1 MQYAGR
7 RPYGD
12 IYVTPTT
19 AADALSAKLYAEH
32 QKEQQQQALE
42 LKGLDDMFVRN
53 VSQLRDEDVP
63 DFTQSYENYK
73 RKKINLLKGGLAG
86 KDRIAA
92 EMDAQRE
99 LASAWKILND
109 SKQTKKALED
119 YTKKLALK
127 PDDHYEEAPTLIA
140 MTNGVPTKAFG
151 TLMRPDPNRE
161 IDPATGQIK
170 MVPFNPLDYNS
181 YVDRGNVANWQPL
194 IQKAV
199 GQLTERN
206 TLSKDY
212 ADEQGLVLGKE
223 ITPIKATESPVN
235 YYNSLASAM
244 AGTGRG
250 RHFNNTFKNS
260 YGEEEANNLISAY
273 NKNVAENELWKQAWG
288 EQGLKIP
295 QEALLSPS
303 TRTLALNTMAYA
315 LTHQPQ
321 LGKPSQVPN
330 VVNLMAKKNKFAQEQ
345 QARGFAHAEKMAAL
359 RFGYSKALKDYTAGV
374 DAAQDEA
381 VLNTFIKNSMQN
393 GVPGNVEIG
402 GVKYNGTFVDMP
414 KDVNSKYKTTIDD
427 PKDPKYSIEK
437 EPDSWF
443 ITKDGKKAIPL
454 YYEKLPDQSGKG
466 DLISNPNQK
475 PIDIQNLKVDL
486 GKLLLSQKQRGGE
499 VVEQFG
505 LEGENNTP
513 VAPKIKTKTKS
524 GLPIFHR

>member
-99 LASAWKILND
+99 LANAWKILND

-161 IDPATGQIK
+161 VDPATGQIK

-181 YVDRGNVANWQPL
+181 YVDRGNVENWQPF

-212 ADEQGLVLGKE
+212 ADEKGLVLGKE

-330 VVNLMAKKNKFAQEQ
+330 VANVMAKKREEGMADWLKKNKITFGQSMAKIRANKQAGQPQEDV
-345 QARGFAHAEKMAAL
+345 
-359 RFGYSKALKDYTAGV
+359 GYVS
-374 DAAQDEA
+374 DE
-381 VLNTFIKNSMQN
+381 VVSEYGIPLQS
-393 GVPGNVEIG
+393 GR
-402 GVKYNGTFVDMP
+402 TFVDITNVDPERLDIITNRDLQKKKPGVKPVEINMKQPDGSLKRIKGYYVDPSTGDWEGAGGQKISREAAKDRYIQSKAGTKFKAQSGTKASENTMP
-414 KDVNSKYKTTIDD
+414 KVKTT
-427 PKDPKYSIEK
+427 
-437 EPDSWF
+437 
-443 ITKDGKKAIPL
+443 
-454 YYEKLPDQSGKG
+454 
-466 DLISNPNQK
+466 
-475 PIDIQNLKVDL
+475 
-486 GKLLLSQKQRGGE
+486 
-499 VVEQFG
+499 
-505 LEGENNTP
+505 
-513 VAPKIKTKTKS
+513 TKS
-524 GLPIFHR
+524 GLPVFK

>member
-181 YVDRGNVANWQPL
+181 YVDRGNVANWQPF

-295 QEALLSPS
+295 QEA
-303 TRTLALNTMAYA
+303 
-315 LTHQPQ
+315 
-321 LGKPSQVPN
+321 
-330 VVNLMAKKNKFAQEQ
+330 
-345 QARGFAHAEKMAAL
+345 
-359 RFGYSKALKDYTAGV
+359 
-374 DAAQDEA
+374 
-381 VLNTFIKNSMQN
+381 
-393 GVPGNVEIG
+393 
-402 GVKYNGTFVDMP
+402 
-414 KDVNSKYKTTIDD
+414 TT
-427 PKDPKYSIEK
+427 
-437 EPDSWF
+437 
-443 ITKDGKKAIPL
+443 G
-454 YYEKLPDQSGKG
+454 
-466 DLISNPNQK
+466 NQK
-475 PIDIQNLKVDL
+475 
-486 GKLLLSQKQRGGE
+486 
-499 VVEQFG
+499 
-505 LEGENNTP
+505 TP
-513 VAPKIKTKTKS
+513 ATRASATPSASRPTRRKS
-524 GLPIFHR
+524 WSASSLRSRRMI